1 MEVPI
6 KSRPPGG
13 FFGRGNRYSLAS
25 VVPEDHGDAPQARH
39 AYQRVDDA
47 ADGAH
52 LAAEE
57 KRHAVEAE
65 KAHAAP
71 IQRADDDQHQRDL
84 INDLQNMTSL
94 E

>member
-1 MEVPI
+1 MRSGPCTL
-6 KSRPPGG
+6 
-13 FFGRGNRYSLAS
+13 FAFAS

-52 LAAEE
+52 LAAEQ

-84 INDLQNMTSL
+84 INDLQNVTSL
-94 E
+94 K